1 MRAILMH
8 EREGDEA
15 AARVP
20 ASVELD
26 LDEIRRRLAAAAP
39 AAETL
44 AGDLGAAGAGAAL
57 TPASVLVPIVAHS
70 ESLTVLFTRRTA
82 HLRAH
87 SGQVSFP
94 GGRVE
99 PQDAGPA
106 ETALRETQEEIGLA
120 RERIELI
127 GMLPEYHTRTGY
139 RITPVVGVIA
149 PPFTLQA
156 DAQEVDAVFEV
167 PLSFL
172 LDPRN
177 HQRHTR
183 AFQGRMIS
191 YFAMPYGEHY
201 IWGATAAMLVN
212 LYRQLV
218 HAEG

>member
-1 MRAILMH
+1 MRATLIH
-8 EREGDEA
+8 YGA
-15 AARVP
+15 AEPTAGI
-20 ASVELD
+20 ELD
-26 LDEIRRRLAAAAP
+26 LDEIRRRLTAAP
-39 AAETL
+39 ASAAARAL
-44 AGDLGAAGAGAAL
+44 AGDLGAAAERAAL
-57 TPASVLVPIVAHS
+57 TPASVLVPIVARE
-70 ESLTVLFTRRTA
+70 ESLTVLLTRRTA

-87 SGQVSFP
+87 SGQISFP

-106 ETALRETQEEIGLA
+106 ATALRETQEEIGLTPD
-120 RERIELI
+120 RIELI
-127 GMLPEYHTRTGY
+127 GTLSEYHTRTGY
-139 RITPVVGVIA
+139 RITPIVGVVA
-149 PPFTLQA
+149 PPFSLQA

-177 HQRHTR
+177 HQRHER
-183 AFQGRMIS
+183 EFEGRMVS

-218 HAEG
+218 AADG

>member
-1 MRAILMH
+1 MRATLTR
-8 EREGDEA
+8 ERSEPTA
-15 AARVP
+15 A
-20 ASVELD
+20 SIELD

-39 AAETL
+39 AAQAL
-44 AGDLGAAGAGAAL
+44 AGDLGTSGERSAL
-57 TPASVLVPIVAHS
+57 MPASVLVPIVARS

-82 HLRAH
+82 RLRAH
-87 SGQVSFP
+87 SGQISFP

-99 PQDAGPA
+99 PQDVGPI

-127 GMLPEYHTRTGY
+127 GTLPEYHTRTGY
-139 RITPVVGVIA
+139 RITPVVGLVA
-149 PPFTLQA
+149 PPFVLEA
-156 DAQEVDAVFEV
+156 DPQEVDAVFEV

-183 AFQGRMIS
+183 AFEGRMIS

-218 HAEG
+218 YAED